1 MLRHLTLLSL
11 VLFLA
16 VPSARAQ
23 EAQQITFDD
32 AVRIALKQNVLLL
45 RSKNFV
51 DQQASLVQD
60 RRMAFSPNLNFS
72 AGAGQN
78 FGRQF
83 IQSESRIVEEKNES
97 FRSSISSNL
106 TVFSGFRN
114 LSLLDAAKLDLEA
127 QSLDYQRQEQTVIF
141 NVMSEYLTLIERG
154 ENIRIQEEN
163 LESQRQQLAQIEEFV
178 NVGSRP
184 ISDLYQ
190 QQAQTANAEL
200 NLLEAQRLYQ
210 LAEVALINTLQLDP
224 FGAYEFM
231 LPDVSDNQL
240 MPSQYDMTGMLQTA
254 FDTRA
259 DLKSQESRISASLSD
274 IKAARASYFPDVS
287 VGFGYGSSWNSA
299 IQDVLRDA
307 DGNVVLDG
315 TGNAIFSNVSF
326 SDQLD
331 RNRGGNVSI
340 SLSVPIFDRLSTKNS
355 TQRARIQYDN
365 AKLDLENLQQ
375 NIALQVR
382 QAYLDYLTAEKRLDV
397 TEKQLISAEQA
408 LTADQ
413 ERYNVGAAT
422 LVELSQSRAS
432 FVQAQSDRNQ
442 AQFDFIFQKKLID
455 YYLGNLNPSE
465 ELF

>member
-1 MLRHLTLLSL
+1 MLRHLTLTLFF
-11 VLFLA
+11 VLFIA
-16 VPSARAQ
+16 VPSVWAQ
-23 EAQQITFDD
+23 DAQQITFDD
-32 AVRIALKQNVLLL
+32 AVRIALKQNVDLL

-51 DQQASLVQD
+51 EQQASFVQD
-60 RRMAFSPNLNFS
+60 RRMAFSPNLNLT
-72 AGAGQN
+72 AGVGQN

-83 IQSESRIVEEKNES
+83 SQSEGEIVSTTNES
-97 FRSSISSNL
+97 FRTNVSSNV

-114 LSLLDAAKLDLEA
+114 QSLLQSARMNLEA
-127 QSLDYQRQEQTVIF
+127 QNLNFERQEQTVIF

-154 ENIRIQEEN
+154 EQIQIQEEN

-190 QQAQTANAEL
+190 QQAQAANAEL
-200 NLLEAQRLYQ
+200 TLLEAERLYQ

-224 FGAYEFM
+224 FGSYEFM
-231 LPDVSDNQL
+231 LPQVSDSQL
-240 MPSQYDMTGMLQTA
+240 NPGQYDVRTMLESA

-259 DLKSQESRISASLSD
+259 DLKSQQSVISSSLSD
-274 IKAARASYFPDVS
+274 IRASRASYFPDIS
-287 VGFGYGSSWNSA
+287 LGFGYGSSWTSFLT
-299 IQDVLRDA
+299 D
-307 DGNVVLDG
+307 
-315 TGNAIFSNVSF
+315 VSF
-326 SDQLD
+326 SDQID
-331 RNRGGNVSI
+331 RNRGGNI
-340 SLSVPIFDRLSTKNS
+340 SLNLSVPIFDRLSTKNS
-355 TQRARIQYDN
+355 TQRAKIQYDN

-432 FVQAQSDRNQ
+432 FVQAQSDQNQ
-442 AQFDFIFQKKLID
+442 ARFDFIFQKKLID
-455 YYLGNLNPSE
+455 YYLGDLNPSE
-465 ELF
+465 DLF

>member
-1 MLRHLTLLSL
+1 MLRHLTLTLFL
-11 VLFLA
+11 VLFIA
-16 VPSARAQ
+16 APSAWAQ
-23 EAQQITFDD
+23 DAQQITFDD
-32 AVRIALKQNVLLL
+32 AVRIALKQNVTLL

-51 DQQASLVQD
+51 EQQASVLQD
-60 RRMAFSPNLNFS
+60 RRMAFSPNLSFS
-72 AGAGQN
+72 AGIGQS

-83 IQSESRIVEEKNES
+83 LQSESRIVQTTNES
-97 FRSSISSNL
+97 FSTRVSSNV

-114 LSLLDAAKLDLEA
+114 QSLLEAARMDLDA
-127 QSLDYQRQEQTVIF
+127 QNLDYQRQEQTVIF

-154 ENIRIQEEN
+154 EQIEIQKEN

-190 QQAQTANAEL
+190 QQAQAANAEL
-200 NLLEAQRLYQ
+200 TLLEAERLYQ

-231 LPDVSDNQL
+231 LPQVSDNQL
-240 MPSQYDMTGMLQTA
+240 NPQQYEVRDMLEVA
-254 FDTRA
+254 FETRA
-259 DLKSQESRISASLSD
+259 DLKSQESRITASLSD
-274 IKAARASYFPDVS
+274 IRASRASYFPDVS
-287 VGFGYGSSWNSA
+287 VGFGYGSSWTSFLS
-299 IQDVLRDA
+299 D
-307 DGNVVLDG
+307 
-315 TGNAIFSNVSF
+315 VSF

-331 RNRGGNVSI
+331 RNRGGNI
-340 SLSVPIFDRLSTKNS
+340 SLNLSVPIFDRLSTKNS
-355 TQRARIQYDN
+355 TQRAKIQYDN

-397 TEKQLISAEQA
+397 TEKQQISAEQA

-432 FVQAQSDRNQ
+432 FVQAQSDQNQ
-442 AQFDFIFQKKLID
+442 ARFDFIFQKKLID

-465 ELF
+465 DLF

>member
-1 MLRHLTLLSL
+1 MLRHLTLTLFF
-11 VLFLA
+11 VLLIGA
-16 VPSARAQ
+16 PSAWAQ
-23 EAQQITFDD
+23 DAQQITFDD
-32 AVRIALKQNVLLL
+32 AVRIALKQNVALL

-51 DQQASLVQD
+51 DQQASVVQD
-60 RRMAFSPNLNFS
+60 RRMAFSPNLSLS
-72 AGAGQN
+72 AGVGQN

-83 IQSESRIVEEKNES
+83 NQAEGNIISTTNES
-97 FRSSISSNL
+97 FSTRVSSNV

-114 LSLLDAAKLDLEA
+114 QSLLEAARNDLDA
-127 QSLDYQRQEQTVIF
+127 QNLDYQRQEQTVIF

-154 ENIRIQEEN
+154 EQIQIQQEN
-163 LESQRQQLAQIEEFV
+163 LESQNQQLAQIEEFV

-200 NLLEAQRLYQ
+200 TLLEAERLYQ

-240 MPSQYDMTGMLQTA
+240 NSEQYDVRNMLQSA

-259 DLKSQESRISASLSD
+259 DLKSQQSRITASLSD
-274 IKAARASYFPDVS
+274 IRASRASYFPDVS
-287 VGFGYGSSWNSA
+287 LGFGYGSSWTSF
-299 IQDVLRDA
+299 
-307 DGNVVLDG
+307 LDQ
-315 TGNAIFSNVSF
+315 VSF

-331 RNRGGNVSI
+331 RNRGGSVSLN
-340 SLSVPIFDRLSTKNS
+340 LSVPIFDRLSTKNS

-397 TEKQLISAEQA
+397 TGKQLISAEQA

-422 LVELSQSRAS
+422 LVELSQARAS
-432 FVQAQSDRNQ
+432 FVQAQSDQNQ
-442 AQFDFIFQKKLID
+442 ARFDFIFQKKLID
-455 YYLGNLNPSE
+455 YYLGDLNPSE

>member
-1 MLRHLTLLSL
+1 MLRHLTLTFLL
-11 VLFLA
+11 VLLFA
-16 VPSARAQ
+16 SPTASAQ
-23 EAQQITFDD
+23 DAQQITFDD
-32 AVRIALKQNVLLL
+32 AVRLALKQNVDLL

-51 DQQASLVQD
+51 EQQASVLQD
-60 RRMAFSPNLNFS
+60 RRMAFSPNLNLS
-72 AGAGQN
+72 AGVGQN

-83 IQSESRIVEEKNES
+83 IQSEDRIVQATNEQ
-97 FRSSISSNL
+97 FNTRVSSNV

-114 LSLLDAAKLDLEA
+114 QSLLESARLNLDAQNLNYE
-127 QSLDYQRQEQTVIF
+127 RQEQTVIF

-154 ENIRIQEEN
+154 EQIQIQQEN

-190 QQAQTANAEL
+190 QQAQAANAEL
-200 NLLEAQRLYQ
+200 TLLEAERLYQ

-231 LPDVSDNQL
+231 LPEVSDNQL
-240 MPSQYDMTGMLQTA
+240 NPEQYDVRTMLESA

-259 DLKSQESRISASLSD
+259 DLKSQQSVISSSLSD
-274 IKAARASYFPDVS
+274 IRASRASYFPDIS
-287 VGFGYGSSWNSA
+287 LGFGYGSSWTSFLS
-299 IQDVLRDA
+299 D
-307 DGNVVLDG
+307 
-315 TGNAIFSNVSF
+315 VSF
-326 SDQLD
+326 SDQID
-331 RNRGGNVSI
+331 RNRGGSLSLN
-340 SLSVPIFDRLSTKNS
+340 LSVPIFDRLSTKNS
-355 TQRARIQYDN
+355 TQRAKIQYDN

-382 QAYLDYLTAEKRLDV
+382 QAYLDYITAEKRLDV

-408 LTADQ
+408 FTADQ

-432 FVQAQSDRNQ
+432 FVQAQSDQNQ
-442 AQFDFIFQKKLID
+442 ARFDFIFQKKLID
-455 YYLGNLNPSE
+455 YYLGDLNPSE
-465 ELF
+465 DLF